1 MLLGPCAPGSLG
13 TGLQEVTCELIRAL
27 REPCQGT
34 EGLQVNT
41 CSSPT
46 FRQASPAL
54 GPLSSIW
61 NSADS
66 TASYLFILNHPFPPK
81 CGMLFT
87 SAYQILDFTG
97 ILGQDEMK

>member
-1 MLLGPCAPGSLG
+1 MCSCAPGSLG
-13 TGLQEVTCELIRAL
+13 TGRWEVTCELIGAL
-27 REPCQGT
+27 WGPYWGT

-41 CSSPT
+41 CSTPS
-46 FRQASPAL
+46 FRPASPAL

-66 TASYLFILNHPFPPK
+66 AASHLFILSHPSPPK

-87 SAYQILDFTG
+87 SAYQIPDFTG

>member
-13 TGLQEVTCELIRAL
+13 TGLWEVTCELIRAL
-27 REPCQGT
+27 WGPCQGT

-41 CSSPT
+41 CSTPA
-46 FRQASPAL
+46 FRLASPAL

-66 TASYLFILNHPFPPK
+66 TAFHLFILNHSLPPK

-87 SAYQILDFTG
+87 SAYQIPDFTG